1 MEKRN
6 KRTMN
11 NDNNNNDNNEQPQ
24 EANQLLGEMWEQGQN
39 ANENADMEMD
49 EIDDGNGVLDGGV
62 AVNPDN
68 PSSSSGKR
76 QSSDCDLVRRLG
88 TISTQERWMMPLT

>member
-1 MEKRN
+1 M
-6 KRTMN
+6 
-11 NDNNNNDNNEQPQ
+11 DNNNNNNDDNNEEPQ

-39 ANENADMEMD
+39 PNENADIEMD
-49 EIDDGNGVLDGGV
+49 EGDDGNGILDGGV